1 MNKKVRIITD
11 EFYPYYFMSTEGDR
25 GFPGKYE
32 EDIFNLPDKI
42 VEDYLRVEREFRE
55 LHRILG
61 KLVNNYE
68 RKQEN

>member
-25 GFPGKYE
+25 DFPGKYKDE
-32 EDIFNLPDKI
+32 LFNLPDKI
-42 VEDYLRVEREFRE
+42 VKEYLRAEGEFRDIHE
-55 LHRILG
+55 
-61 KLVNNYE
+61 KVEELVNNYE